1 MLVQEL
7 RLLKEFE
14 KNDITL
20 AGRLEKKHAEKSE
33 IVAKV
38 AECQE
43 RLALKKVEIEKLLE
57 KDKLIMAEMSQAL
70 GEGNKYS
77 EVLLTIFKKKVKRSK
92 RGGDEG
98 DDEDEDDE
106 EEDESDEE
114 FDSDEEEEEEEEV
127 CPPGCDPALYE
138 KVRELGVALTL
149 APNP

>member
-1 MLVQEL
+1 M
-7 RLLKEFE
+7 
-14 KNDITL
+14 
-20 AGRLEKKHAEKSE
+20 
-33 IVAKV
+33 

-92 RGGDEG
+92 PTATPTPTLTLTPYPNANLPLTSTLQVKRSKRGGDEG

-106 EEDESDEE
+106 EE
-114 FDSDEEEEEEEEV
+114 V
-127 CPPGCDPALYE
+127 
-138 KVRELGVALTL
+138 T
-149 APNP
+149 

>member
-1 MLVQEL
+1 M
-7 RLLKEFE
+7 
-14 KNDITL
+14 
-20 AGRLEKKHAEKSE
+20 
-33 IVAKV
+33 

-77 EVLLTIFKKKVKRSK
+77 EVLLTIFKKKVQRSKPTATPTPTLTLNPYPHPNLLLTSTPQVKRSK

-106 EEDESDEE
+106 EEVTS
-114 FDSDEEEEEEEEV
+114 
-127 CPPGCDPALYE
+127 P
-138 KVRELGVALTL
+138 
-149 APNP
+149 